1 MSLREEIILVL
12 LDKGAI
18 ALIFLIVGYFLNKLI
33 ERFKA
38 EQSLRKQYES
48 LRDETKL
55 IHIQRQ
61 IEELYSPLHA
71 LITTSRIV
79 YDIAKQKQSQ
89 MSRQSKTDV
98 SKEKA
103 ETWRYFVEKY
113 FLPLNKQMADLIR
126 SKVHLMETEELPNSF
141 NRFLEHQAQYDCL
154 HSLWRDREVSSDEI
168 YGEGWPEHFGADV
181 QHTLT
186 ELRRSYKGYIER
198 VEKAG

>member
-12 LDKGAI
+12 LDKLAI
-18 ALIFLIVGYFLNKLI
+18 ALLILIAGYFLNKLI

-55 IHIQRQ
+55 THIQRQ

-71 LITTSRIV
+71 LQTTSRIV
-79 YDIAKQKQSQ
+79 YDIANQKRAGMRGQS
-89 MSRQSKTDV
+89 RTDV
-98 SKEKA
+98 SKEEA
-103 ETWRYFVEKY
+103 EIWRYFVEKY
-113 FLPLNKQMADLIR
+113 FLPFNKQMADLIR

-154 HSLWRDREVSSDEI
+154 HSLWRDKEIPSDEI
-168 YGEGWPEHFGADV
+168 YGTGWPEQFGGDV
-181 QHTLT
+181 QRTLT
-186 ELRRSYKGYIER
+186 DLRRRYREYLER
-198 VEKAG
+198 VEKTA